1 MHANIC
7 SGRGRRRPSNETS
20 FSGTIPKSSVELYPG
35 DFEAPSLSREAA
47 AAAINRRALKVLEQE
62 ERREDGGWRTQSEG
76 AEREGAK

>member
-1 MHANIC
+1 M
-7 SGRGRRRPSNETS
+7 S

-47 AAAINRRALKVLEQE
+47 SAINCRTLKVLEQE
-62 ERREDGGWRTQSEG
+62 ERREDGGWRTKSDG